1 MRVYISAVF
10 FCQNVDLI
18 QRLEEIRDC
27 EGTAVTKVCTYVVC
41 VVLVN
46 VCLVK
51 IYLLLKVYIDCCNQ
65 IRPYLLDLMLHGPRK
80 IMRIGSHE

>member
-1 MRVYISAVF
+1 MVGVNFAGLYFCCI

-18 QRLEEIRDC
+18 QRLEEIRDG

-41 VVLVN
+41 VVLVS

-65 IRPYLLDLMLHGPRK
+65 IRPYLYN
-80 IMRIGSHE
+80 GSHVARA